1 MKGRENAAILPFL
14 PIQLRTKEI
23 KFMYADIKE
32 DSSVLQTRA
41 FQVDVPSNLHNI
53 RIILVEPQIP
63 GNIGSTARVM
73 KGMGLSQLVLVNPA
87 PWRDSED
94 TWRMACSSADI
105 LGNSNVVSTLEEA
118 LEGVHYLVG
127 TTHRKRADI
136 LPRVITPHEAAQR
149 ITAVSQNKIVGL
161 LFGREDKGL
170 TNENLSLCQICAS
183 IPMARKNPSLNLSHA
198 VMVFAYEIFMT
209 SLTEIPRVE
218 IDLAEISEIERFY
231 QRVAKLMERIGFV
244 PYNNDWN
251 TLLYLLRRVFGRVG
265 LEKRDLD
272 ALYLVFAEIDRYI
285 TRMKRET

>member
-1 MKGRENAAILPFL
+1 
-14 PIQLRTKEI
+14 
-23 KFMYADIKE
+23 MYADIKE

-41 FQVDVPSNLHNI
+41 LHVDVPSNLDNI

-73 KGMGLSQLVLVNPA
+73 KGMGLSQLTLVNPA

-94 TWRMACSSADI
+94 TWRMACSSTDI
-105 LGNSNVVSTLEEA
+105 LGNSNVVSTLEET

-127 TTHRKRADI
+127 TTHRKRDDI
-136 LPRVITPHEAAQR
+136 FPKMVTPRAAAQR
-149 ITAVSQNKIVGL
+149 IAAVSQKKIVGL

-170 TNENLSLCQICAS
+170 TNENLSLCQIGAS
-183 IPMARKNPSLNLSHA
+183 VPMARKNPSLNLSHA
-198 VMVFAYEIFMT
+198 VMVFAYEIFMA
-209 SLTEIPRVE
+209 SLTEIPRFE

-231 QRVAKLMERIGFV
+231 QRIVKLMERVGFV

-251 TLLYLLRRVFGRVG
+251 TLFYLLRRVFGRMN

-285 TRMKRET
+285 TRIMRER